1 MPTVKATR
9 MERLFYI
16 CNYVFLILVS
26 LVFLVPF
33 LSVLSTSLISTAEWA
48 RRGNFV
54 LFPEVPTLDAYRFL
68 FGGSQATVF
77 NAYKITLFRTIVG
90 TLMCLTI
97 TGLGAYV
104 LARRSLPGRTFLTLL
119 VFVPMV
125 FSGGLI
131 PFYLVVDR
139 LRLTNTIWLLIVPFL
154 VNPWWLLIMR
164 NFLMTIPV
172 ELEEAALIDGA
183 NPFTVLIRIYLP
195 LSMPAL
201 TTIGLFYAVWHWN
214 GWFYAAVFNS
224 NRSLYPIQVILRT
237 ILYIGDASYRGD
249 IGIMFEPEFMPPSQT
264 LKAAMIIVTT
274 VPILLVYPFI
284 QRYFVKGLLI
294 GGVKG

>member
-1 MPTVKATR
+1 MRIKATP
-9 MERLFYI
+9 MERLFYLG
-16 CNYVFLILVS
+16 NYVFLIVVS
-26 LVFLVPF
+26 LLFLIPF
-33 LSVLSTSLISTAEWA
+33 ISVLSTSFISTAEWA

-54 LFPEVPTLDAYRFL
+54 LIPEAPTLEAYQFL
-68 FGGSQATVF
+68 FGGSKGTVF

-90 TLMCLTI
+90 TVLCLTF

-104 LARRSLPGRTFLTLL
+104 LARRNLPGRTFMTLL
-119 VFVPMV
+119 VFIPMV

-139 LRLTNTIWLLIVPFL
+139 LRLTNTVWIMITPFL

-172 ELEEAALIDGA
+172 ELEEAALMDGA
-183 NPFTVLIRIYLP
+183 NPLTVLLRVYLP

-224 NRSLYPIQVILRT
+224 NRDLYPIQVILRS
-237 ILYIGDASYRGD
+237 ILYLGDASYRGD
-249 IGIMFEPEFMPPSQT
+249 LGIMFEPEMMPPAQT

>member
-1 MPTVKATR
+1 MVIKATPG
-9 MERLFYI
+9 ERVFYI
-16 CNYVFLILVS
+16 CNYLFLLLVG
-26 LVFLVPF
+26 LIFLVPF
-33 LSVLSTSLISTAEWA
+33 VSVLSTSFISTAEWA

-54 LFPEVPTLDAYRFL
+54 LYPEAPTLEAYRFL
-68 FGGSQATVF
+68 FGGSRNTVF
-77 NAYKITLFRTIVG
+77 KAYQVTMFRTIVG
-90 TLMCLTI
+90 TAMCLAV

-104 LARRSLPGRTFLTLL
+104 LARRNLPGRIFLTLL
-119 VFVPMV
+119 VFIPMV

-131 PFYLVVDR
+131 PFYLVVDTVG
-139 LRLTNTIWLLIVPFL
+139 LTSSIWLLIIPFL

-164 NFLMTIPV
+164 NFLMTIPM

-183 NPFTVLIRIYLP
+183 NPLSVLIKVYLP

-224 NRSLYPIQVILRT
+224 NRDLYPIQVILRA

-249 IGIMFEPEFMPPSQT
+249 MNIMFEAEMMPPAQT

-274 VPILLVYPFI
+274 VPILVVYPFI
-284 QRYFVKGLLI
+284 QKYFVKGLLI

>member
-1 MPTVKATR
+1 MIVKASR
-9 MERLFYI
+9 GERIFYV
-16 CNYVFLILVS
+16 CNYIFLTVVGL
-26 LVFLVPF
+26 LFLVPF
-33 LSVLSTSLISTAEWA
+33 LSVLSTSFISTAEWA

-54 LFPEVPTLDAYRFL
+54 LFPETPTLEAYRFL
-68 FGGSQATVF
+68 FGGSKSTVIR
-77 NAYKITLFRTIVG
+77 AYQVTLFRTIVG
-90 TLMCLTI
+90 TAMCLAV

-104 LARRSLPGRTFLTLL
+104 LARRNLPGRTFLTLL
-119 VFVPMV
+119 VFIPMV

-131 PFYLVVDR
+131 PFYLVVDTV
-139 LRLTNTIWLLIVPFL
+139 RLTSSIWLLIIPFL

-164 NFLMTIPV
+164 NFLMTIPA

-183 NPFTVLIRIYLP
+183 NPLTVLIKVYLP

-224 NRSLYPIQVILRT
+224 DRNLYPIQVILRS
-237 ILYIGDASYRGD
+237 ILYIGDASNRGD
-249 IGIMFEPEFMPPSQT
+249 MNIMFEAETMPPSQT

-284 QRYFVKGLLI
+284 QKYFVKGLLI